1 MTSVQLASWL
11 ASWDA
16 KRLLDRA
23 SWTLVD
29 QGVVS
34 IGTFVLNVQLARNL
48 TAGDYG
54 TFALFLG
61 AIFALRAIAY
71 SLISYPLS
79 IRLSAASGDEHA
91 RLLGNS
97 ILLAAALSLGL
108 VVVMALGIVLL
119 EVPTILAP
127 ACLCYLCWQVQETL
141 RRCLFADFRY
151 QAAVAGD
158 GIAYIGQAFLIAL
171 LAWLHAVTL
180 PAALYLMSAAFG
192 VGALVHASKLRYAW
206 PDLAETWLLAREYLL
221 VGRWSVCHC
230 ELDVARNQLIMW
242 ALAGAAGTAAT
253 ATFQACANVAN
264 MMVPINLGIGNA
276 IPQVAAHAQRS
287 GGISG
292 AVRAASGYV
301 LVGFAPILVIAT
313 VTILLPEL
321 LLRTVYGP
329 SSPYLAAAMNLQL
342 LAVVGVFDYIAGM
355 VCITLLGVQAGRLA
369 SGVNVVAVGTL
380 AVLAFPLIGR
390 HGVLGACLALLLAN
404 LVRAIGAAIA
414 ITWLIIHDKSR
425 GQLQPMPA
433 SPTTSTSKLVST
445 GVEP

>member
-1 MTSVQLASWL
+1 
-11 ASWDA
+11 
-16 KRLLDRA
+16 
-23 SWTLVD
+23 
-29 QGVVS
+29 
-34 IGTFVLNVQLARNL
+34 
-48 TAGDYG
+48 
-54 TFALFLG
+54 
-61 AIFALRAIAY
+61 
-71 SLISYPLS
+71 
-79 IRLSAASGDEHA
+79 
-91 RLLGNS
+91 
-97 ILLAAALSLGL
+97 
-108 VVVMALGIVLL
+108 
-119 EVPTILAP
+119 
-127 ACLCYLCWQVQETL
+127 
-141 RRCLFADFRY
+141 
-151 QAAVAGD
+151 
-158 GIAYIGQAFLIAL
+158 
-171 LAWLHAVTL
+171 
-180 PAALYLMSAAFG
+180 LMSAAFG
-192 VGALVHASKLRYAW
+192 VGALVHASKLRYAC
-206 PDLAETWLLAREYLL
+206 PNLAETWLLAREYLL
-221 VGRWSVCHC
+221 VGKWSVCHC

-313 VTILLPEL
+313 LTILLPEL

-380 AVLAFPLIGR
+380 AVLAFPLIGG
-390 HGVLGACLALLLAN
+390 HGVLGACLALLIAN

-425 GQLQPMPA
+425 GQVRPMPA
-433 SPTTSTSKLVST
+433 SPTASTSTLVST